1 MSPSD
6 ACGQDI
12 LARFVLRNLFDFK
25 PLCAMP
31 VRPLTHRDRGPIAV
45 TMGYRLLTNPIAGSF
60 YAQTRPRLL
69 YTRGI
74 QMKER
79 KRLVA
84 LAAIAIMLLPASPFL
99 AAAQNAA
106 TQSAAQA
113 RRQAQNQPAPVPSEQ
128 DVADT
133 QTQFLKLLR
142 LSPVLTSVVARDPS
156 LLSDQSYVARNNPE
170 LAQFMAGHPDIAKNP
185 EFYLFSRLDQ
195 RGGHREQA
203 LERAVWP
210 DLIPPA
216 PYRTSDTAEVMNR
229 ITPIILFPCFLVAL
243 VWIVYLFVQSRRWNR
258 AFKQQSEIHS
268 RLIDKFSSSQELAAY
283 METEAGKQFLSA
295 SAFAPGPQAG
305 PHMPNVVAR
314 VLTPMQVG
322 VVLTLLGIGFI
333 LLRNAGPDMTTPML
347 VLGTLALM
355 PGIGFILS
363 AGATWAIAQRLGLM
377 PEKPD
382 SHNDAAG
389 LTGRQ

>member
-1 MSPSD
+1 MKD
-6 ACGQDI
+6 RKCLLALVTTAI
-12 LARFVLRNLFDFK
+12 L
-25 PLCAMP
+25 
-31 VRPLTHRDRGPIAV
+31 
-45 TMGYRLLTNPIAGSF
+45 
-60 YAQTRPRLL
+60 
-69 YTRGI
+69 
-74 QMKER
+74 
-79 KRLVA
+79 
-84 LAAIAIMLLPASPFL
+84 LLPASPFL
-99 AAAQNAA
+99 DAAQNAA

-113 RRQAQNQPAPVPSEQ
+113 RRQGQNQAAAPAPTEQ

-156 LLSDQSYVARNNPE
+156 LLSDQDYVARNNPE
-170 LAQFMAGHPDIAKNP
+170 LAQFMVGHPDIAKNP
-185 EFYLFSRLDQ
+185 DFYLFSRLDQ

-216 PYRTSDTAEVMNR
+216 PYRESSTGEVMNR

-243 VWIVYLFVQSRRWNR
+243 VWIIYLFVQSRRWNR

-268 RLIDKFSSSQELAAY
+268 RLIDKFSSTQELAAY

-295 SAFAPGPQAG
+295 SAYAPGPQAG
-305 PHMPNVVAR
+305 AYMPNVVAR

-322 VVLTLLGIGFI
+322 VVLTLLGVGFI
-333 LLRNAGPDMTTPML
+333 LIRNAGPDMVTPML
-347 VLGTLALM
+347 VLGALTLM

-382 SHNDAAG
+382 AHNDATG
-389 LTGRQ
+389 LMGRQ